1 MGWLTVVPNA
11 HSLVE
16 LNDPDQD
23 PHDHVVASM
32 EAARLH
38 RLLAR
43 LPQLERRVLRR
54 RYGLGCEQ
62 LTLRQIASR
71 LGVPV
76 GDARRLERQALEHL
90 RAEYGLKE
98 AA

>member
-1 MGWLTVVPNA
+1 MGWLTAVADAP
-11 HSLVE
+11 SLVA
-16 LNDPDQD
+16 LTDPGQD
-23 PHDHVVASM
+23 PHDQVVASL

-43 LPQLERRVLRR
+43 LPQLEQRVLRW
-54 RYGLGCEQ
+54 RYGLGCER
-62 LTLRQIASR
+62 LAYRQIAAR

-76 GDARRLERQALEHL
+76 VTARRLEQQALDRL